1 MSYGTK
7 LLIIIFNIM
16 LFNNRIERKLYEKEE
31 IINKYITNICVLFL
45 ASDTY
50 SEVSTYSNYYKSIR
64 SDRINEIIEANN
76 RVFILYYKVSCL
88 PCSSLKEKLNDI
100 IKKQK
105 IKNIYAVDIEDDYFS
120 DLSNIT
126 IKSTPT
132 MILYKDKKEVK
143 RIEENV
149 SKQKLL
155 EFLK

>member
-1 MSYGTK
+1 M
-7 LLIIIFNIM
+7 
-16 LFNNRIERKLYEKEE
+16 
-31 IINKYITNICVLFL
+31 
-45 ASDTY
+45 
-50 SEVSTYSNYYKSIR
+50 
-64 SDRINEIIEANN
+64 
-76 RVFILYYKVSCL
+76 
-88 PCSSLKEKLNDI
+88 
-100 IKKQK
+100 
-105 IKNIYAVDIEDDYFS
+105 DIEDDYFS

>member
-1 MSYGTK
+1 MKKKK
-7 LLIIIFNIM
+7 LLINILLIFVC
-16 LFNNRIERKLYEKEE
+16 F
-31 IINKYITNICVLFL
+31 FL
-45 ASDTY
+45 ASDIY

>member
-1 MSYGTK
+1 MKKKK
-7 LLIIIFNIM
+7 LLINILLIFVC
-16 LFNNRIERKLYEKEE
+16 F
-31 IINKYITNICVLFL
+31 FL
-45 ASDTY
+45 ASDIY

-126 IKSTPT
+126 LTSTPT

>member
-1 MSYGTK
+1 
-7 LLIIIFNIM
+7 M
-16 LFNNRIERKLYEKEE
+16 LFR
-31 IINKYITNICVLFL
+31 
-45 ASDTY
+45 S
-50 SEVSTYSNYYKSIR
+50 VSTYSNYYKSIR

>member
-1 MSYGTK
+1 MKKKK
-7 LLIIIFNIM
+7 LLINILLIFVC
-16 LFNNRIERKLYEKEE
+16 F
-31 IINKYITNICVLFL
+31 FL
-45 ASDTY
+45 ASDIY

-88 PCSSLKEKLNDI
+88 LCSSLKEKLNDI

>member
-1 MSYGTK
+1 MKKKK
-7 LLIIIFNIM
+7 LLINILLIFVC
-16 LFNNRIERKLYEKEE
+16 F
-31 IINKYITNICVLFL
+31 FL
-45 ASDTY
+45 ASDIY

-64 SDRINEIIEANN
+64 SDRINENIEANN

>member
-1 MSYGTK
+1 MKKKK
-7 LLIIIFNIM
+7 LLINILLIFVC
-16 LFNNRIERKLYEKEE
+16 F
-31 IINKYITNICVLFL
+31 FL
-45 ASDTY
+45 ASDIY

-64 SDRINEIIEANN
+64 SDRINEIIEVNN
-76 RVFILYYKVSCL
+76 KVFILYYKVSCL

>member
-1 MSYGTK
+1 MKKKK
-7 LLIIIFNIM
+7 LLINILLIFVC
-16 LFNNRIERKLYEKEE
+16 F
-31 IINKYITNICVLFL
+31 FL
-45 ASDTY
+45 ASDIY
-50 SEVSTYSNYYKSIR
+50 SEVSTYSNNYKSIR

>member
-1 MSYGTK
+1 MKKKK
-7 LLIIIFNIM
+7 LLINILLIFVC
-16 LFNNRIERKLYEKEE
+16 F
-31 IINKYITNICVLFL
+31 FL

>member
-1 MSYGTK
+1 MKKKK
-7 LLIIIFNIM
+7 LLINILLIFVC
-16 LFNNRIERKLYEKEE
+16 F
-31 IINKYITNICVLFL
+31 FL
-45 ASDTY
+45 ASDIY

-64 SDRINEIIEANN
+64 SDRIKEIIEANN

-132 MILYKDKKEVK
+132 MILYKEKKEVN

-149 SKQKLL
+149 
-155 EFLK
+155 

>member
-1 MSYGTK
+1 MKKKK
-7 LLIIIFNIM
+7 LLINILLIFV
-16 LFNNRIERKLYEKEE
+16 
-31 IINKYITNICVLFL
+31 CVFL
-45 ASDTY
+45 ASDIY

-64 SDRINEIIEANN
+64 SDRINEIIDTND

-120 DLSNIT
+120 NLSNIT

>member
-1 MSYGTK
+1 MKKKK
-7 LLIIIFNIM
+7 LLINILLIFVC
-16 LFNNRIERKLYEKEE
+16 F
-31 IINKYITNICVLFL
+31 FL
-45 ASDTY
+45 ASDIY

-120 DLSNIT
+120 DLSSIT

>member
-1 MSYGTK
+1 MKKKK
-7 LLIIIFNIM
+7 LLINILLIFVC
-16 LFNNRIERKLYEKEE
+16 F
-31 IINKYITNICVLFL
+31 FL
-45 ASDTY
+45 ASDIY

-64 SDRINEIIEANN
+64 SDRINEIIEVNN

>member
-1 MSYGTK
+1 MKKKK
-7 LLIIIFNIM
+7 LLINILLIFVCFFLESDI
-16 LFNNRIERKLYEKEE
+16 
-31 IINKYITNICVLFL
+31 YI
-45 ASDTY
+45 
-50 SEVSTYSNYYKSIR
+50 EVSTYSNYYKSIR

>member
-1 MSYGTK
+1 MKKKK
-7 LLIIIFNIM
+7 LLINILLIFVC
-16 LFNNRIERKLYEKEE
+16 F
-31 IINKYITNICVLFL
+31 FL
-45 ASDTY
+45 ASDIY

-88 PCSSLKEKLNDI
+88 PCASLKEKLNDI

>member
-45 ASDTY
+45 ASDIY

>member
-1 MSYGTK
+1 MKKKK
-7 LLIIIFNIM
+7 LLINILLIFVC
-16 LFNNRIERKLYEKEE
+16 F
-31 IINKYITNICVLFL
+31 FL
-45 ASDTY
+45 ASDIY

-149 SKQKLL
+149 SKQKLF